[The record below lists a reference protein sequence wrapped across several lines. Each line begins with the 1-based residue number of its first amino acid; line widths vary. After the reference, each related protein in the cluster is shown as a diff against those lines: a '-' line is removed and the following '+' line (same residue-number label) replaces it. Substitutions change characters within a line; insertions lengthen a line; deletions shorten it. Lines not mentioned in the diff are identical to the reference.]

1 MRCPQC
7 FDDTREIAVRGMVME
22 ICSVCKSL
30 WADRFALA
38 AALGLGDDTVQTLH
52 LEASKLPPGEAT
64 CPGCGVSLD
73 PMELDGHRVD
83 VCGNCSCVWIGRR
96 VFRRLYFERLAE
108 HAQETVK
115 NVGGALVDL
124 IAGPEH

>member
-7 FDDTREIAVRGMVME
+7 FDDTRETSVRGMVME
-22 ICSVCKSL
+22 ICSVCDSL

-38 AALGLGDDTVQTLH
+38 AALGLGDENPHTLH

-73 PMELDGHRVD
+73 PMEIGGHRVD
-83 VCGNCSCVWIGRR
+83 VCGVCSCVWIPVRT
-96 VFRRLYFERLAE
+96 FRQLWFERMAE
-108 HAQETVK
+108 HAQESTK
-115 NVGGALVDL
+115 SFGDILAEELFGR
-124 IAGPEH
+124 GR